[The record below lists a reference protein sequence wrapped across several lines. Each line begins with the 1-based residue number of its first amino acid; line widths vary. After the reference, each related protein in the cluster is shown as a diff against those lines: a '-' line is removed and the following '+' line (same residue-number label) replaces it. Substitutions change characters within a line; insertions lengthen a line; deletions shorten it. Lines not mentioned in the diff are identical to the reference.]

1 MGSAWRAVLGAC
13 ALYAGCV
20 PTEVTQFSLKDAQW
34 FVVVGKVAA
43 QGETAVSGIF
53 PRPAAIELGAAR
65 LSEGIVLGW
74 KTLPAGLSEP
84 LDRGGRIAVDCDATL
99 PVPDEVI
106 ALEGTAP
113 LSAPLITGPWLER
126 SDCPLLAAGLAI
138 DNPCALDQCSVII
151 TEGTAC
157 GFRGMLDPRCGFSA
171 PVSGRVDRV
180 GPGCLR
186 VHTPSCDPD
195 PRLTNVNRCE
205 LNARSCELSAYLNL
219 APLKL
224 ERHALVSSGPLLVPP
239 VASRLDAQGNM
250 VQAGI
255 WVERLNDSMRRGYA
269 SDLIVVGERVLT
281 LEHAAPISD
290 FSCTASSAPDLLRT
304 YALDLAPLSTT
315 TVAPCAARLIA
326 GPGSSVMVLHRSGT
340 PSISLV
346 GAGPTRQRALVGP
359 DSCQFQGQQPVGA
372 VSRDGMIVVLMSR
385 VDTDSGAPT
394 LLARIPADLSRPP
407 TCVELSTLEHALNF
421 YVGANGRGIA
431 SDSGVNGI
439 VSFDLDG
446 SELRPHKTRTG
457 FGGADLGQS
466 FEVENELI
474 AAVLPAR
481 QASIQFWD
489 FRGRSNPEPLPPAHQ
504 AAWGKGPILIGP
516 YLPGQALVALW
527 SPRGDREVNAS
538 LGLLKGPDWRFA
550 PVEEEL
556 GPGLVGAIAA
566 HPGGGSLVLMPWT
579 GEVVRV
585 VP

>member
-1 MGSAWRAVLGAC
+1 MGSAWRVAAGTC

-20 PTEVTQFSLKDAQW
+20 PTEVTQFSLKDAEW

-53 PRPAAIELGAAR
+53 PRAAAIELGAAR
-65 LSEGIVLGW
+65 LGEGIVLGW

-84 LDRGGRIAVDCDATL
+84 LDRGGRVAVDCDATL
-99 PVPDEVI
+99 PAPDEII
-106 ALEGTAP
+106 ALDGTAP
-113 LSAPLITGPWLER
+113 QSAPLITGPWLER
-126 SDCPLLAAGLAI
+126 SDCPPLAPGLAI

-157 GFRGMLDPRCGFSA
+157 GFKGTLDPRCGFGA

-205 LNARSCELSAYLNL
+205 LDAQTCELRGYLNL

-224 ERHALVSSGPLLVPP
+224 ERHALVSSGPLFQPP
-239 VASRLDAQGNM
+239 DASRVDAQGTL

-255 WVERLNDSMRRGYA
+255 WVERLNESMRRGYA
-269 SDLIVVGERVLT
+269 SDLIVMGERVLT
-281 LEHAAPISD
+281 LEHAAPIRA
-290 FSCTASSAPDLLRT
+290 FSCTASSTPDLLRT

-326 GPGSSVMVLHRSGT
+326 GPGTSVMVLHRTDS

-346 GAGPTRQRALVGP
+346 GSGPARRRSLVGS
-359 DSCQFQGQQPVGA
+359 DGCQFRGQQPVGA
-372 VSRDGMIVVLMSR
+372 VNRDAQIYVLMSR
-385 VDTDSGAPT
+385 VDTDGAAPT
-394 LLARIPADLSRPP
+394 ILARMPADLSSPP
-407 TCVELSTLEHALNF
+407 TCVELITLEHALNF

-466 FEVENELI
+466 FEIEDELI

-489 FRGRSNPEPLPPAHQ
+489 FRGRSEPEPLPPAHQ
-504 AAWGKGPILIGP
+504 AAWGKGPTLIGP
-516 YLPGQALVALW
+516 YVPGQALVALW
-527 SPRGDREVNAS
+527 SPRGERDVSAS
-538 LGLLKGPDWRFA
+538 LGLLKGPEWRFA
-550 PVEEEL
+550 AVDVEL
-556 GPGLVGAIAA
+556 GPGVVGAIAA
-566 HPGGGSLVLMPWT
+566 YPGGGSLVLMPWT
-579 GEVVRV
+579 GEVIRV
-585 VP
+585 LP